1 MAQESD
7 LSKTADKGKG
17 KAVDDETQKDKAG
30 QPVANGKKDDDK
42 AECLFLLP
50 HGSVCANHDT
60 ASEELSEEDQQL
72 KNELDMLVERLTV
85 RNFGAVDR
93 SSRKPC

>member
-42 AECLFLLP
+42 AECLFSL
-50 HGSVCANHDT
+50 SCA
-60 ASEELSEEDQQL
+60 ARRYGLSE
-72 KNELDMLVERLTV
+72 
-85 RNFGAVDR
+85 
-93 SSRKPC
+93 SRCR

>member
-42 AECLFLLP
+42 AECLFSSP
-50 HGSVCANHDT
+50 PQPPRCTACSDSV
-60 ASEELSEEDQQL
+60 LS
-72 KNELDMLVERLTV
+72 
-85 RNFGAVDR
+85 
-93 SSRKPC
+93 

>member
-30 QPVANGKKDDDK
+30 QPVANGKDDDK
-42 AECLFLLP
+42 AECLFSSPALP
-50 HGSVCANHDT
+50 AAMACPNPGVADCLKQRQKNSV
-60 ASEELSEEDQQL
+60 
-72 KNELDMLVERLTV
+72 KRI
-85 RNFGAVDR
+85 
-93 SSRKPC
+93 SS

>member
-30 QPVANGKKDDDK
+30 EPVPNGKKDEDDK
-42 AECLFLLP
+42 AECL
-50 HGSVCANHDT
+50 
-60 ASEELSEEDQQL
+60 LSSPAPPRRDR
-72 KNELDMLVERLTV
+72 DPCR
-85 RNFGAVDR
+85 FGLADY
-93 SSRKPC
+93 